1 MLRKQSVS
9 SWGFDAVTIDEELNA
24 LEEGVRRLKIE
35 YDMYFGGG
43 AKQPP
48 RDTEWRVQSFVKRLG
63 DGAKLTYAQRFRYNS
78 VVQKY
83 AVFSDL
89 WRQKLKIR
97 EEGYRRPQD
106 AYLGIQG
113 LRSSATAEPAQPAK
127 TQFVIS
133 DGEAEAASVADLFN
147 TMSKARQN
155 AGMPASGTLESFNAF
170 VREKTRHIRQQYN
183 CSSVEYTVEVQD
195 GKVRL
200 KAKPRK

>member
-1 MLRKQSVS
+1 MGTAKPPES
-9 SWGFDAVTIDEELNA
+9 AVTIDEELNA

-48 RDTEWRVQSFVKRLG
+48 RDTEWRVQSYVKRLG

-106 AYLGIQG
+106 ANLGIQG
-113 LRSSATAEPAQPAK
+113 LRTSVSEDPVRPAR

-133 DGEAEAASVADLFN
+133 DGDTEAASVAELFQS
-147 TMSKARQN
+147 MSKAREN
-155 AGMPASGTLESFNAF
+155 AGMPASGTLDSFQTF
-170 VREKTRHIRQQYN
+170 VREKTRNIRQQYN

-195 GKVRL
+195 GQVRL